1 VTRSPVY
8 IAAPYGDPDPLKV
21 ARNVERAVW
30 LGRLAVAEGL
40 VPIVPHVL
48 VPALTGPEDPARP
61 EVRAL
66 ALELG
71 LDLLDTVAR
80 AGGDLWVLSRDDWS
94 LSAGVEAELDRFRVH
109 WRRHDARRLGR
120 FDGLRPVLD
129 RHPQLR
135 ADYLRLV

>member
-1 VTRSPVY
+1 M
-8 IAAPYGDPDPLKV
+8 
-21 ARNVERAVW
+21 
-30 LGRLAVAEGL
+30 
-40 VPIVPHVL
+40 PIVPHVL

-71 LDLLDTVAR
+71 LELLDTVAR
-80 AGGDLWVLSRDDWS
+80 AAGDLWVLSLDEGG
-94 LSAGVEAELDRFRVH
+94 LSAGVLGELLRFRSR
-109 WRRHDARRLGR
+109 WRREDARRLGR